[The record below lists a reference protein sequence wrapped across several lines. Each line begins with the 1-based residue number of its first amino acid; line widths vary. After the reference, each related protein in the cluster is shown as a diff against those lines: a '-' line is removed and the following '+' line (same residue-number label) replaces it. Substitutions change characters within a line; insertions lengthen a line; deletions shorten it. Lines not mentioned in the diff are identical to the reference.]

1 MVHKKL
7 AGWIAALLA
16 IVAFGV
22 WYVVQQFNAG
32 MCGNTEAQTVVSP
45 DGQLKAVVFERDC
58 GATTGFSTQV
68 SVLRANQTLP
78 DDGGNVLVTD
88 ASEASTV
95 HVVWTGART
104 LQIQYPT
111 QATVFHRATAA
122 KVSLGLFRSTAVV
135 IQYTR
140 IGGRS

>member
-1 MVHKKL
+1 MIYKKL
-7 AGWIAALLA
+7 LGGLVVLLA
-16 IVAFGV
+16 IVGV
-22 WYVVQQFNAG
+22 SIWYAMQQFNVG
-32 MCGNTEAQTVVSP
+32 MCGNTETRTVVSP
-45 DGQLKAVVFERDC
+45 DGQIKAVVFERDC

-68 SVLRANQTLP
+68 SILRANQTLP

-104 LQIQYPT
+104 LQIQYPA
-111 QATVFHRATAA
+111 QATVFHQATAA

>member
-22 WYVVQQFNAG
+22 WYVVQQFNVG
-32 MCGNTEAQTVVSP
+32 MCGNTETQTVVSP
-45 DGQLKAVVFERDC
+45 DGQIKAVVFERDC

-68 SVLRANQTLP
+68 SILRANQTLP

-111 QATVFHRATAA
+111 QATVFHQATAA
-122 KVSLGLFRSTAVV
+122 EVSLGLFRRERVSVRYHKAA
-135 IQYTR
+135 
-140 IGGRS
+140 GL